1 MITTQWLG
9 RFISRSVLALLA
21 TGFVAVSEA
30 QAQLTKIFVASF
42 GNDVNDGSRGSP
54 KRNFQAAHN
63 AVAAG
68 GQIVVLDTAGY
79 GQLTITKSLAV
90 TVPPGVNGFV
100 TVTGTNDA
108 ITVAAGAGSVVSLR
122 GLIIEGG
129 GNRQSTGNGPGFG
142 IHVTSVGWLSVE
154 DCTIRNF
161 LDALPFAPA
170 NGAPY
175 LALHNTI
182 VRNCRYGIDLQGV
195 DNGGSLAVI
204 SGCRLENLGDALF
217 ATGVVIADLADS
229 EIAQSETAIRIASNA
244 GPVFFYVSN
253 CKFNQVPSG
262 IVGGDTGNSKYVVS
276 YGNNTTS
283 ISDLFNSHQT
293 LK

>member
-1 MITTQWLG
+1 M
-9 RFISRSVLALLA
+9 SRSILTVLAA
-21 TGFVAVSEA
+21 GFVAVSGA

-42 GNDVNDGSRGSP
+42 GNDGNDGSRGSP

-108 ITVAAGAGSVVSLR
+108 ITVAAGEGSEVSLR

-161 LDALPFAPA
+161 LDALPFTST
-170 NGAPY
+170 NFGARLTVY
-175 LALHNTI
+175 NTT
-182 VRNCRYGIDLQGV
+182 VRNCRYGFDVQGV
-195 DNGGSLAVI
+195 GSGGLSPAAI
-204 SGCRLENLGDALF
+204 TGCRLDNLGDAVF
-217 ATGVVIADLADS
+217 ATGDVNVNLADCVIAHCDTGIHFATTS
-229 EIAQSETAIRIASNA
+229 GFTFVAAS
-244 GPVFFYVSN
+244 GCKFSDVSN
-253 CKFNQVPSG
+253 PV
-262 IVGGDTGNSKYVVS
+262 VGSNFGTYKIAAS
-276 YGNNTTS
+276 YGNNTAAFS
-283 ISDLFNSHQT
+283 SNVFNESLS